1 MSPSFARSTRLRAK
15 RPFPGL
21 SRCLIRPRPFQAA
34 APVGAAAPRGLGA
47 GGEREGKTKKPRN
60 GFAALT
66 TLRAPSLRLRFATP
80 LSRLSW
86 RPNEKHRGSLVLNV
100 VGRQGL
106 EPWTNGLRVR
116 CSTN

>member
-1 MSPSFARSTRLRAK
+1 M
-15 RPFPGL
+15 
-21 SRCLIRPRPFQAA
+21 
-34 APVGAAAPRGLGA
+34 
-47 GGEREGKTKKPRN
+47 KKPRN

-80 LSRLSW
+80 LSRLS
-86 RPNEKHRGSLVLNV
+86 RHPNEEHRGSLVLNL

>member
-1 MSPSFARSTRLRAK
+1 M
-15 RPFPGL
+15 
-21 SRCLIRPRPFQAA
+21 
-34 APVGAAAPRGLGA
+34 
-47 GGEREGKTKKPRN
+47 KKPRN